1 MIRLFWILYLF
12 FSYNLQVTHMMS
24 IMFFSMFI
32 MFLLKYNNMFLYYFS
47 KSMIQQL
54 FLFI

>member
-32 MFLLKYNNMFLYYFS
+32 MFLLKYNNMFYIFS
-47 KSMIQQL
+47 KSMFQQL